1 MLDERGV
8 RLVTGRRV
16 CFVAACC
23 LAAGSLGAQSP
34 VETRVVRVR
43 VQDVRTMT
51 AIPDVELFAMTG
63 ELLAKGD
70 AAGVVRVRLP
80 AGAPF
85 EGQLRRVG
93 YVASAVNVTGREPG
107 DSVVVL
113 LAPASAQALGTV
125 EVKTDAA
132 VMRYSDFDRR
142 RMSGHAG
149 IFLTD
154 SQIAKGGHM
163 KLTDLFRRFPS
174 LKVIDSAGIYLVSS
188 SRAKKPVIAAGKNP
202 DLAPCVFQVV
212 VDDVLMPWGFDLD
225 LLNRDDIH
233 GIEVYPGPAT
243 IPMEYRSSSR
253 DAMCGMIS
261 IWTKSR

>member
-1 MLDERGV
+1 MASV
-8 RLVTGRRV
+8 
-16 CFVAACC
+16 VAC
-23 LAAGSLGAQSP
+23 LAPALLAAQAAGEP
-34 VETRVVRVR
+34 KVVRVR
-43 VQDVRTMT
+43 VLDVRTQ
-51 AIPDVELFAMTG
+51 APIPDVDLFAMSG
-63 ELLAKGD
+63 ELLAKAD
-70 AAGVVRVRLP
+70 AAGVVRVRVSN
-80 AGAPF
+80 AMPF

-93 YVASAVNVTGREPG
+93 YVASAVTVTGREAG
-107 DSVVVL
+107 DSAVVL

-125 EVKTDAA
+125 EVRTNAA
-132 VMRYSDFDRR
+132 VPRYSDFDRR

-154 SQIAKGGHM
+154 SQIVKGGHM

-188 SRAKKPVIAAGKNP
+188 SRAKKPVIVAGKNP

-212 VDDVLMPWGFDLD
+212 VDDLLMPWGFDLD
-225 LLNRDDIH
+225 LLNRDDVH

-253 DAMCGMIS
+253 DSMCGMIA